1 MGHTERERRRR
12 RRKSKVG
19 TYDEMKRNQPEES
32 DSCKTP
38 IAEDEQTKQESSE
51 RQAQEKRL
59 KMEEICGEDFPLPR
73 NFLVKVLKHMK
84 QDKDNSSLLAFKL
97 TCKFFKEVQ
106 NEVGFNQSRESS
118 GLINYSKYLN
128 SLEPQYR
135 SVSPSWIR
143 WMYDVLV
150 GRRDPKEVDTIGILL
165 HIAARNGHLSELK
178 WLHNRRYAWT
188 SSTTAYAAL
197 GGHLNVLQWLRS
209 KGCPWDEQTCTM
221 AAAKG
226 HLDTLQWAHSQGC
239 PWDEGTCS
247 YAALGG
253 HLKVLQWARSQGCPW
268 NSWIWK
274 YARLS
279 GNSEILEWLKTQD
292 YPKEDDD
299 FARATV
305 RMMTTAIINVIAAVA
320 MFTISE
326 VEWQRLE

>member
-97 TCKFFKEVQ
+97 TSKFFKEVQ

-197 GGHLNVLQWLRS
+197 GGHLKVLQWARS

-226 HLDTLQWAHSQGC
+226 HL
-239 PWDEGTCS
+239 EI
-247 YAALGG
+247 
-253 HLKVLQWARSQGCPW
+253 LQWARSQGCPW

>member
-84 QDKDNSSLLAFKL
+84 QDKDNSSLLAFRL

-178 WLHNRRYAWT
+178 WLHNQGYAWT
-188 SSTTAYAAL
+188 SSTTAYAAK
-197 GGHLNVLQWLRS
+197 GGHLAVLEELH
-209 KGCPWDEQTCTM
+209 KEGCPWDS
-221 AAAKG
+221 
-226 HLDTLQWAHSQGC
+226 D
-239 PWDEGTCS
+239 TCS
-247 YAALGG
+247 NAALGG
-253 HLKVLQWARSQGCPW
+253 HLAVLQWLRGQDCP
-268 NSWIWK
+268 
-274 YARLS
+274 
-279 GNSEILEWLKTQD
+279 
-292 YPKEDDD
+292 
-299 FARATV
+299 
-305 RMMTTAIINVIAAVA
+305 
-320 MFTISE
+320 
-326 VEWQRLE
+326 

>member
-197 GGHLNVLQWLRS
+197 GGHLNALQWLRGQ
-209 KGCPWDEQTCTM
+209 GCPWDEQTCRL

-226 HLDTLQWAHSQGC
+226 HL
-239 PWDEGTCS
+239 EI
-247 YAALGG
+247 
-253 HLKVLQWARSQGCPW
+253 LQWARSQGCPW

>member
-97 TCKFFKEVQ
+97 TCNF
-106 NEVGFNQSRESS
+106 
-118 GLINYSKYLN
+118 SKYLN

-178 WLHNRRYAWT
+178 WLHNRRY
-188 SSTTAYAAL
+188 
-197 GGHLNVLQWLRS
+197 
-209 KGCPWDEQTCTM
+209 
-221 AAAKG
+221 
-226 HLDTLQWAHSQGC
+226 
-239 PWDEGTCS
+239 
-247 YAALGG
+247 
-253 HLKVLQWARSQGCPW
+253 
-268 NSWIWK
+268 
-274 YARLS
+274 
-279 GNSEILEWLKTQD
+279 
-292 YPKEDDD
+292 
-299 FARATV
+299 
-305 RMMTTAIINVIAAVA
+305 
-320 MFTISE
+320 
-326 VEWQRLE
+326 

>member
-197 GGHLNVLQWLRS
+197 GGHLNVLQWLRG

-226 HLDTLQWAHSQGC
+226 HL
-239 PWDEGTCS
+239 EI
-247 YAALGG
+247 
-253 HLKVLQWARSQGCPW
+253 LQWARSQGCPW

>member
-1 MGHTERERRRR
+1 MGTHRERETATKTKVESRNIRRNE
-12 RRKSKVG
+12 
-19 TYDEMKRNQPEES
+19 TEES

-197 GGHLNVLQWLRS
+197 GGHLNVLQWLRGQGCPWDEQTCSYAALGGHLKVLQWARS

-226 HLDTLQWAHSQGC
+226 HL
-239 PWDEGTCS
+239 EI
-247 YAALGG
+247 
-253 HLKVLQWARSQGCPW
+253 LQWARSQGCPW

-305 RMMTTAIINVIAAVA
+305 RMMTTAIINV
-320 MFTISE
+320 ML
-326 VEWQRLE
+326 R

>member
-59 KMEEICGEDFPLPR
+59 KMEEICGEEFPLPR

-197 GGHLNVLQWLRS
+197 GGHLKVLQWARS

-221 AAAKG
+221 AA
-226 HLDTLQWAHSQGC
+226 
-239 PWDEGTCS
+239 
-247 YAALGG
+247 LGG
-253 HLKVLQWARSQGCPW
+253 HLKVLQWARSKGCSWDEQTCTMAAAKGHLEILQWARSQGCPW

>member
-1 MGHTERERRRR
+1 MGTHRERETAT
-12 RRKSKVG
+12 KTKV
-19 TYDEMKRNQPEES
+19 ESRNMKRNQPEES

-197 GGHLNVLQWLRS
+197 GGHLKVLQWARS

-226 HLDTLQWAHSQGC
+226 HL
-239 PWDEGTCS
+239 EI
-247 YAALGG
+247 
-253 HLKVLQWARSQGCPW
+253 LQWARSQGCPW

-292 YPKEDDD
+292 CPKEDDD